1 MSYDLRQ
8 RDGRWYLQGWH
19 QGRRVRLSTGTST
32 RAEADRR
39 ARQMWAELTGSGDAD
54 MTLQEAV
61 ETTVAVR
68 WRGTRGEATAHANA
82 LTACQFLGSD
92 RAVAELTTRDI
103 DRYAMWLSEQGL
115 SGATVNRKLA
125 ALSTVLRV
133 AHDRGHID
141 KLPKFTR
148 RRESAGRL
156 RWLTREEEV
165 AVWRH
170 LEPDM
175 RDLCTVLVDTGMRLG
190 EAWRLEARDI
200 DLVHSRVHV
209 WETKADKPRTI
220 PLTQRARGILER
232 RAEAA
237 HGPVFD
243 TICRK
248 TAIRRWRRACR
259 AAGIDDN
266 ELVIHSLRHTCASR
280 LVQAGVEIKVVQEWM
295 GHRSIQTTLRYAH
308 LAPANL
314 EAARD
319 RLEGGATV
327 IDMSDRLRLR
337 GQ

>member
-1 MSYDLRQ
+1 MSYELRE
-8 RDGRWYLQGWH
+8 RGGRWYLQGWH
-19 QGRRVRLSTGTST
+19 QGKRVRLSTGTSS

-39 ARQMWAELTGSGDAD
+39 ARQMWAELVGGGDE
-54 MTLQEAV
+54 MTLAEAV

-92 RAVAELTTRDI
+92 RAVADVTTRDI
-103 DRYAMWLSEQGL
+103 DRYSLWLTERGL
-115 SGATVNRKLA
+115 SDATVNRKMA

-133 AHDRGHID
+133 AHDRGHIE
-141 KLPKFTR
+141 KLPRFTR
-148 RRESAGRL
+148 RRESDGRV

-165 AVWRH
+165 AVWRQ
-170 LEPDM
+170 LSDDM
-175 RDLCTVLVDTGMRLG
+175 RDLCSVLVDTGMRLG
-190 EAWRLEARDI
+190 EAWRLQARDI
-200 DLVHSRVHV
+200 DLVHGRVHI
-209 WETKADKPRTI
+209 WETKGDKPRTI
-220 PLTQRARGILER
+220 PLTQRSLGILER
-232 RAEAA
+232 RVEAA
-237 HGPVFD
+237 RGAPVFD
-243 TICRK
+243 AMCRK

-259 AAGIDDN
+259 EAGINDN

-327 IDMSDRLRLR
+327 IDMSNRLRLR
-337 GQ
+337 DR